1 MQHEGK
7 YNRKTT
13 QKKKI
18 RIFILSK
25 VTKKLPP
32 REFVSFLLRH
42 FGKVRIWDQKERLG
56 ERILC
61 ISQNSLSVQLFLVL

>member
-1 MQHEGK
+1 MKENITGKQH
-7 YNRKTT
+7 R
-13 QKKKI
+13 KKKSE
-18 RIFILSK
+18 FFVLSK

-56 ERILC
+56 DRILC

>member
-1 MQHEGK
+1 MKENITGKQH
-7 YNRKTT
+7 R
-13 QKKKI
+13 KKKI
-18 RIFILSK
+18 RIFVLSK

-56 ERILC
+56 DRILC
-61 ISQNSLSVQLFLVL
+61 ISQNSLSVQLFSVL